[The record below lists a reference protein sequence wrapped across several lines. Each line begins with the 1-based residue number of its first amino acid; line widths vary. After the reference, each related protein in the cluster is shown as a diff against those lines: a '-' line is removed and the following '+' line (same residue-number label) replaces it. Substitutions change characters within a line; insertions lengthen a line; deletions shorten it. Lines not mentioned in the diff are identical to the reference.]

1 MKVAVIGQGYV
12 GLPLAEAA
20 AGAGHEVIGFDVDDK
35 VISKIQIANKIRNFK
50 VTSNSVEIRNCEV
63 YIIAVPTPLTSEN
76 LPDLSFII
84 SAAAL
89 IADSVDKGALVIN
102 ESTSYPGTLREVI
115 LPEIQKKNGSKFL
128 FASAPERIDPGN
140 SNWNIKNTPR
150 LVGGLTPEAA
160 EVTCNFYSTFCDEVI
175 SLSSAEA
182 AEAAKL
188 LENTFRQV
196 NIAFANEFAQIAD
209 KLGLSANEVINAA
222 ATKPFGFMR
231 FTPGLGVGGHCIP
244 VDPIY
249 LAHKAEKLG
258 ATAKFIR
265 QANEVNSLMPL
276 FIVAKIIN
284 DFNGS
289 IDGKK
294 VCIVGLSYKSNIS
307 DLRESPSLILWQ
319 ELQKYGAEIT
329 FHDEI
334 VGTYDSHKSIAL
346 TENLFD
352 IAIIAVHHQ
361 GLDVNKLKKS
371 ATYLFDCTGSIDGIK
386 SL

>member
-35 VISKIQIANKIRNFK
+35 VISKIQITNKIRNFK

-89 IADSVDKGALVIN
+89 IADSVDEGALIIN

-265 QANEVNSLMPL
+265 QANEVNSLMPS

-307 DLRESPSLILWQ
+307 DLRESPSLILWK

>member
-12 GLPLAEAA
+12 GLPLAQAA
-20 AGAGHEVIGFDVDDK
+20 AGVGHEVIGFDLDDK
-35 VISKIQIANKIRNFK
+35 VISGIQNTNKIKNFK
-50 VTSNSVEIRNCEV
+50 VTNNPVEIRNCEA
-63 YIIAVPTPLTSEN
+63 YIIAVPTPLTSEKF
-76 LPDLSFII
+76 PDLSFII
-84 SAAAL
+84 NAATLISDSA
-89 IADSVDKGALVIN
+89 INGALVIN

-115 LPEIQKKNGSKFL
+115 IPEIQKKNNSKFL

-150 LVGGLTPEAA
+150 LIGGITPEAT
-160 EVTCNFYSTFCDEVI
+160 EMTCNFYSTFCDEVI

-231 FTPGLGVGGHCIP
+231 FNPGLGVGGHCIP

-249 LAHKAEKLG
+249 LAHKAENLG

-265 QANEVNSLMPL
+265 QANEVNSLMPS
-276 FIVAKIIN
+276 FIVDKILN
-284 DFNGS
+284 AFNGS

-294 VCIVGLSYKSNIS
+294 VCIVGLSYKSNVS
-307 DLRESPSLILWQ
+307 DLRESPSLILWK
-319 ELQKYGAEIT
+319 ELQKHGAKIT

-334 VGTYDSHKSIAL
+334 VVTYESNKSMAL
-346 TENLFD
+346 SENAFD
-352 IAIIAVHHQ
+352 IAIIAVHHK

-371 ATYLFDCTGSIDGIK
+371 ATYLFDCTGSINGIN

>member
-1 MKVAVIGQGYV
+1 VKVAVIGQGYV
-12 GLPLAEAA
+12 GLPLAQAA
-20 AGAGHEVIGFDVDDK
+20 AGAGHEVIGFDLSETV
-35 VISKIQIANKIRNFK
+35 VSRIQSTNKIKNFK
-50 VTSNSVEIRNCEV
+50 VTNNPVEIRNCEA
-63 YIIAVPTPLTSEN
+63 YIIAVPTPLTSEKF
-76 LPDLSFII
+76 PDLSFII
-84 SAAAL
+84 NAATLISDSA
-89 IADSVDKGALVIN
+89 INGALVIN

-115 LPEIQKKNGSKFL
+115 LPEIQKKNNSKFL

-150 LVGGLTPEAA
+150 LIGGITPEAT
-160 EVTCNFYSTFCDEVI
+160 EMTCNFYSTFCDEVI

-231 FTPGLGVGGHCIP
+231 FNPGLGVGGHCIP

-265 QANEVNSLMPL
+265 QANEVNSLMPS
-276 FIVAKIIN
+276 FIVHKILN

-307 DLRESPSLILWQ
+307 DLRESPSLILWK
-319 ELQKYGAEIT
+319 ELQKHSAEIT

-334 VGTYDSHKSIAL
+334 VGTYEDHKSIAL
-346 TENLFD
+346 SENAFD

-361 GLDVNKLKKS
+361 GLDLNKLKKS
-371 ATYLFDCTGSIDGIK
+371 ATYLFDCTGSIDGVN